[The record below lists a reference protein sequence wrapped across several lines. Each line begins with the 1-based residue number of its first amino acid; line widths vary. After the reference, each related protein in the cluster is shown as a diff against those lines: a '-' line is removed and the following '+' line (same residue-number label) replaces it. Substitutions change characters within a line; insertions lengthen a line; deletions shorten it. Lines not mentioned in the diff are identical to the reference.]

1 MGANVFKN
9 IFSANFVQVIIKVSV
24 VKFISKFNTLNIF
37 FRTPLDDVFAVW
49 RLSFKIYLIL
59 DTQTTLENSLMEIH

>member
-37 FRTPLDDVFAVW
+37 FRTPLDDVFAV
-49 RLSFKIYLIL
+49 
-59 DTQTTLENSLMEIH
+59 